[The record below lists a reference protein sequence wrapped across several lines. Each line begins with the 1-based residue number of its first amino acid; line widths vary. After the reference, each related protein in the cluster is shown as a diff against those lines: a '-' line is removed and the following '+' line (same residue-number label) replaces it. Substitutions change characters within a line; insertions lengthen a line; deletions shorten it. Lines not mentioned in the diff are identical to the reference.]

1 MKRNILGL
9 VSLLAVVLIFACNK
23 KDDDQPPY
31 DYDKQAAIDEQSI
44 KDYIAANNLTGYVR
58 DTTGVYFK
66 VLTNGQGGD
75 TIKLTDRFN
84 IDYKGF
90 LLNGTR
96 FDSAV
101 GQTFGDMRLGQP
113 GLIAGF
119 KVGPMKTT
127 KGGTVRYFIPSVLG
141 YQYQDK
147 GTIPPNSVLI
157 FEVKLNN
164 YYY

>member
-9 VSLLAVVLIFACNK
+9 AGLIAIALIFACNK
-23 KDDDQPPY
+23 KDDPAPPY
-31 DYDKQAAIDEQSI
+31 DYDKQAAIDEQTITS
-44 KDYIAANNLTGYVR
+44 YIAAHNLTGYER

-66 VLTNGQGGD
+66 VLENGQNVD

-90 LLNGTR
+90 LLDGTR
-96 FDSAV
+96 FDSARMV
-101 GQTFGDMRLGQP
+101 TFDDMRLGQP
-113 GLIAGF
+113 GLIEGF

-141 YQYQDK
+141 YRDRAQ
-147 GTIPPNSVLI
+147 GSIPPNSVLI
-157 FEVKLNN
+157 FEVKLND